1 MRILLIGAGGVG
13 DAIAKIAARRSFFET
28 IIVSDYDLGRAER
41 TIAWLESKHGPQ
53 GDRFVAAQIDAS
65 KADSVTAVARA
76 HGATH
81 VMNAVEPKFVPTI
94 FAGALAAGADYL
106 DMAMSLSLPHPDQP
120 HSLTGVKLGD
130 EQFAAAADWEAAGR
144 LALVG
149 IGVEPGLS
157 NVFARYASDH
167 LFSEI
172 DELGTRD
179 GANLVVRDDEG
190 NEIFAPSFSIWTT
203 IEECLNPPVI
213 WEKDKGWFT
222 TPPFSEPEVFD
233 FPEGIGP
240 VECVNVEHEE
250 VLLMPRW
257 LDAKRVTFKYG
268 LGDEFIGILKTL
280 NQLGLDKTAP
290 VRVRSADGPV
300 MVSPRDVVAAGLPD
314 PATLGPRMTGKT
326 CAGVWVTGLGLD
338 GEPREVYLYHVSDNE
353 WTMAEYESQCV
364 VWQTALN
371 PVIALE
377 MLATGAWSGAGVLG
391 PEAFDAQPFLD
402 LMALAESEGGYGQA
416 WGMQEREPAR

>member
-1 MRILLIGAGGVG
+1 MRILLVGAGGVG
-13 DAIAKIAARRSFFET
+13 DAIAKIAARRTFFET
-28 IIVSDYDLGRAER
+28 MIVSDYDLSRAER
-41 TIAWLESKHGPQ
+41 TIAWITAKHGDQ
-53 GDRFVAAQIDAS
+53 GARYVAAKIDAS
-65 KADSVTAVARA
+65 DPDSVADVAKEN
-76 HGATH
+76 GATH

-106 DMAMSLSLPHPDQP
+106 DMAMSLSEPHPTDP
-120 HSLTGVKLGD
+120 YSETGVKLGD
-130 EQFAAAADWEAAGR
+130 DQFAQAPDWEKAGR

-157 NVFARYASDH
+157 DVFARYAADH

-172 DELGTRD
+172 DELGVRD
-179 GANLVVRDDEG
+179 GANLIVTDDLG

-213 WEKDKGWFT
+213 WEKDRGWYT
-222 TPPFSEPEVFD
+222 TEPFSEPEIFD
-233 FPEGIGP
+233 FPDGIGP

-257 LDAKRVTFKYG
+257 VDAKRATFKYG
-268 LGDEFIGILKTL
+268 LGNEFIGILKTL
-280 NQLGLDKTAP
+280 HQLGLDKTEP
-290 VRVRSADGPV
+290 VRVRSANGPV
-300 MVSPRDVVAAGLPD
+300 EVAPRDVVAAGLPD
-314 PATLGPRMTGKT
+314 PATLGPRMSGKT
-326 CAGVWVTGLGLD
+326 CAGLWVTGTGTD
-338 GEPREVYLYHVSDNE
+338 GSPRSVYLYHVADNA

-377 MLATGAWSGAGVLG
+377 LLSDGRWAGTGVQG
-391 PEAFDAQPFLD
+391 PEAFDAKLFLD
-402 LMALAESEGGYGQA
+402 LMAAPESDGGFGQQ
-416 WGMQEREPAR
+416 WGLEDR